1 MVLDFSKDKAGEF
14 ESRLSFCLLMMTL
27 FFFFV
32 TTRLF
37 YLQIIKGR
45 YFRDFSAIHT
55 MKEIKIPATRGVIF
69 DRHRI
74 PIAENRPSFDL
85 ALIPQHVDN
94 IEKVKRTLARL
105 IKMDPSL
112 IDNRWREA
120 RLLPRFY
127 PLVVAADIPY
137 DQAIR
142 VRVAKS
148 VPESASS
155 DDDDLDLSG
164 VEVIARP
171 LRSYPQGPIASTTL
185 GYMGEISEKELAKFQ
200 SEMPGRYMMGDF
212 VGVTG
217 LERHWESLLKGNDG
231 YVQKI
236 VDAVGREITNDELT
250 SFLQNEE
257 AHHGNNLILTVDSR
271 LQKFAEER
279 FQGKHGALV
288 ALDPRNG
295 DVLAIVSLPSYNSS
309 AFVSNISHDDWTT
322 LLSDPNHLM
331 LNRAIQGVYPP
342 GSTFKLVTAIAG
354 LEEGV
359 IKPEENI
366 SCAGGLLFGGRLFRC
381 WRKGGH
387 GAISVHRAIAESCDT
402 FFYQVGLRLG
412 VDKISKYAHLLGL
425 GRKTGIDLEGEKS
438 GTIPTAEWKKKTFKQ
453 EWQPGENL
461 SIAVGQG
468 YDTVTP
474 MQNALMVSQIALGR
488 KIRPHILKAVEN
500 EEGTVIR
507 KSEVSEGKPLPISD
521 KTLRIVRAGMVDAI
535 ESPGGTAHGSQLHS
549 VKMAGKTGTAQVISE
564 EGKAKVKGINTGDH
578 AWFVVYAPVEDPRI
592 AIGVIVEHG
601 GFGASAAA
609 PIAKDVIAKYLEMEG
624 LIQGENHV
632 Q

>member
-1 MVLDFSKDKAGEF
+1 MALDFSKDKRGEF
-14 ESRLSFCLLMMTL
+14 ESRLSFCLLLITL

-55 MKEIKIPATRGVIF
+55 MKEIKIPATRGIIF

-94 IEKVKRTLARL
+94 LAKVKRTLARL
-105 IKMDPSL
+105 VKIDSSL

-120 RLLPRFY
+120 RSLPRFY
-127 PLVVAADIPY
+127 PLVIATDIPY

-148 VPESASS
+148 VPESASIDN
-155 DDDDLDLSG
+155 DDFDLNG

-171 LRSYPQGPIASTTL
+171 LRSYPQGPLASATL
-185 GYMGEISEKELAKFQ
+185 GYIGEVSEKELSKFQ
-200 SEMPGRYMMGDF
+200 SEMPGRYTLGDF
-212 VGVTG
+212 VGITG
-217 LERHWESLLKGNDG
+217 LERYWESLLKGNDG

-236 VDAVGREITNDELT
+236 VDAVGREITNDEIT

-257 AHHGNNLILTVDSR
+257 AHHGNNLVLTLDSR

-295 DVLAIVSLPSYNSS
+295 DVLAIVSLPSYNPS
-309 AFVSNISHDDWTT
+309 ALVSNISRDYWTT

-331 LNRAIQGVYPP
+331 LNRAIQGTYPP

-359 IKPEENI
+359 LKPEENI
-366 SCAGGLLFGGRLFRC
+366 SCAGGLRFGGRLFHC
-381 WRKGGH
+381 WKKGGH
-387 GAISVHRAIAESCDT
+387 GPISVHRAIAESCDT

-412 VDKISKYAHLLGL
+412 VDKIAKYAHLLGL
-425 GRKTGIDLEGEKS
+425 GRKTGIDMDGEKS
-438 GTIPTAEWKKKTFKQ
+438 GTIPTAEWKRKMFKQ

-488 KIRPHILKAVEN
+488 KIQPHILKAIEN

-507 KSEVSEGKPLPISD
+507 QPEIAEGKSLPISE
-521 KTLRIVRAGMVDAI
+521 KTLRIVRAGMMDAI
-535 ESPGGTAHGSQLHS
+535 ESPGGTAHGSQLNI

-564 EGKAKVKGINTGDH
+564 EGKSKVKGMNTGDH

-592 AIGVIVEHG
+592 AVSVIVEHG

-609 PIAKDVIAKYLEMEG
+609 PIAKDVLEKYLKTEG
-624 LIQGENHV
+624 VIQ
-632 Q
+632 